1 MGQFAII
8 MGRFAISMGQFAISM
23 GQFAIAI
30 SIPRG
35 KIRGKDKIRAKFS
48 TT

>member
-8 MGRFAISMGQFAISM
+8 MGR
-23 GQFAIAI
+23 FAIAI